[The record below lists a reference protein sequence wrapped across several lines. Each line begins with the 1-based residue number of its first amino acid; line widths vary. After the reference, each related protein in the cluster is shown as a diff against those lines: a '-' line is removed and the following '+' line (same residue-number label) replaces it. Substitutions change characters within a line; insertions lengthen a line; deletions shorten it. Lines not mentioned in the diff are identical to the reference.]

1 MGMMDSNICQII
13 NVKCLDRILR
23 LAWVGKVNSSDEKI
37 SLEEM
42 IQRVRATNKEEYKNG
57 C

>member
-1 MGMMDSNICQII
+1 MMDSNICQII